1 MDVRKRLILQFILQL
16 VFVGAVLIGLMVG
29 MIYYLAD
36 QMTEMEMRR
45 EFAKA
50 GLPKL
55 VESMEMKEGTFQ
67 FDENLLDRVKQSG
80 GWLQTLD
87 EEGQVITSHFTPAN
101 VPDRYNPGELV
112 DYWMGKK
119 PFPYSLYIWIQVKGG
134 TTYTLL
140 YGVKPEG
147 GELVQSLTEQ
157 AAFSDGKILIPDD
170 MEQTLKA
177 KHGWVQVLDEQGD
190 EVASLYKPSE
200 ALTHYTLKD
209 LIFGSFS
216 TFSDSYRLWSNYE
229 EKTGLTW
236 VVGLPV
242 FEEEGTVQPPF
253 VFGSEGQLL
262 LFGFALFLAAVLL
275 LFGVLSFWYGH
286 RFGTPILHMIRWL
299 QSLGSGVYEEPL
311 DHQGLPRS
319 RRPSGKLK
327 RRYRLYT
334 DVVQMLNGLTETL
347 KRNNEIRTNL
357 EKSREEWIAGVSHDL
372 KTPLSSIKGYAHMLE
387 SEQYDW
393 SVAEI
398 REFAGVIKD
407 KADYMD
413 ELIADLSMTY
423 RLKNGALP
431 LKMEQTEMNEFIR
444 GTVISFQNDPGFRQA
459 NICFRDAGKPID
471 YRVDV
476 HWFRRILD
484 NLLANAL
491 LHNPAGTQVEVSLNA
506 VAKSGFTITVSDNGE
521 GMDEDEIK
529 NLFERYYRGTNT
541 EGASRG
547 TGLGLAIA
555 KHLVHEHGGTIEA
568 ESGPGAGVTIRMRF
582 GMKVAKDG

>member
-1 MDVRKRLILQFILQL
+1 MDVRKRLILQFIFQL
-16 VFVGAVLIGLMVG
+16 VFVGAVLIGLMVA

-55 VESMEMKEGTFQ
+55 VESMEWKDGNIQ
-67 FDENLLDRVKQSG
+67 FDEKLLDEVKRSG

-87 EEGQVITSHFTPAN
+87 EEGGVITSYFTPGD

-112 DYWMGKK
+112 DYWRGKK

-147 GELVQSLTEQ
+147 GQLVQSLSEQ
-157 AAFSDGKILIPDD
+157 AVLSDGKILIPDD
-170 MEQTLKA
+170 LEQKLKA
-177 KHGWVQVLDEQGD
+177 KQGWVQVLDEQGD
-190 EVASLYKPSE
+190 ELASLYKPSE

-216 TFSDSYRLWSNYE
+216 TLSDSYQLWTKHE
-229 EKTGLTW
+229 ERTGLTW
-236 VVGLPV
+236 LVGLPV
-242 FEEEGTVQPPF
+242 FAEEGTARPPF
-253 VFGSEGQLL
+253 LFGSEGQLL
-262 LFGFALFLAAVLL
+262 LAGFIVLLIVVLL
-275 LFGVLSFWYGH
+275 LFGVLSIWYGH

-299 QSLGSGVYEEPL
+299 QRLGKGAYEEPQ
-311 DHQGLPRS
+311 DRKGLPRS
-319 RRPSGKLK
+319 RKPSGKLK

-334 DVVQMLNGLTETL
+334 DVLQVLAGLTETL
-347 KRNNEIRTNL
+347 KRNDEIRTKL

-387 SEQYDW
+387 SDQYDW
-393 SVAEI
+393 SVAEV

-413 ELIADLSMTY
+413 GLIADLSMTY
-423 RLKNGALP
+423 RLKNGAMP
-431 LKMEQTEMNEFIR
+431 LKMERTEMNEFIR
-444 GTVISFQNDPGFRQA
+444 GTVASFHNDPGFMQA
-459 NICFRDAGKPID
+459 NIYFRGAGKPI
-471 YRVDV
+471 YYSVDV

-491 LHNPAGTQVEVSLNA
+491 IHNPAGTEIEVSLDA
-506 VAKSGFTITVSDNGE
+506 GAKNGFMLTVRDNGE
-521 GMDEDEIK
+521 GLDEEGLL

-541 EGASRG
+541 EGAGSG

-568 ESGPGAGVTIRMRF
+568 ESKSGHGVTIRMRF
-582 GMKVAKDG
+582 G